1 MQAKLSIIIPA
12 YNESD
17 RIVRTVSELLEFASS
32 RPAVNLAEVIVVCD
46 GCTDNTE
53 DKVKSHI
60 DSSIVSTI
68 SYTKNRGKGFAVR
81 TGVLAAKGE
90 IIGFMDADGSTS
102 LDEIVLFSQIIAEGK
117 ADVVIGSRSL
127 PGSNITC
134 RQPLYRRLLG
144 KCFYLCTL
152 WIDHLPYHDTQCGF
166 KFFTAE
172 AARSLFEPLISKG
185 FEFDIEIL
193 VRAAHLGLKVVEK
206 PVTWHNDPRS
216 SVSVIRDGFK
226 TLLSLWKFRRI

>member
-17 RIVRTVSELLEFASS
+17 RIVRTVSELLEFAAAN
-32 RPAVNLAEVIVVCD
+32 PAVNLTEVIVVCD
-46 GCTDNTE
+46 GCSDNTE
-53 DKVKSHI
+53 EKVKTSI

-68 SYTKNRGKGFAVR
+68 SYAKNQGKGFAVR

-102 LDEIVLFSQIIAEGK
+102 LEEIPLFTQILTESR

-127 PGSNITC
+127 PESNITR
-134 RQPLYRRLLG
+134 RQPFYRWLLG

-166 KFFTAE
+166 KFFTAD

-193 VRAAHLGLKVVEK
+193 VRAAHLGLKIQEK

-226 TLLSLWKFRRI
+226 TLISLWKFRRI